1 MAEETLTYLLVD
13 GENIDG
19 VLGGILSRRPDPAQ
33 RPRWQQLLDF
43 AERTWER
50 PVRGLFFINATRGLH
65 APFAQALM
73 AIGYR
78 PIPLSG
84 RSDEKVVDIAIQ
96 RTLDALLD
104 RSGNVLLA
112 SHDGDFVEHMTALS
126 GVDERKIGVVGFT
139 EFLSQSLREVPGLEI
154 FDLEDD
160 VRAFDFELPRM
171 RIIPIAQFDPDR
183 FL

>member
-1 MAEETLTYLLVD
+1 VADELMTYLLVD
-13 GENIDG
+13 GENVDG
-19 VLGGILSRRPDPAQ
+19 ALGGILSHRPDPSQ

-43 AERTWER
+43 AQRQWQR

-84 RSDEKVVDIAIQ
+84 RGDEKVVDIAIQ
-96 RTLDALLD
+96 RTLEALVERD
-104 RSGNVLLA
+104 GNVLLA
-112 SHDGDFVEHMTALS
+112 SHDGDFEKHMTALS
-126 GVDERKIGVVGFT
+126 REPSRRIGVVGFS
-139 EFLSQSLREVPGLEI
+139 ELFSQSLREVPGIEI

-160 VRAFDFELPRM
+160 AKAFDIDLPRM
-171 RIIPIAQFDPDR
+171 RIIPLHLFDPAR

>member
-1 MAEETLTYLLVD
+1 MADEAMTYLLVD

-19 VLGGILSRRPDPAQ
+19 ALGGILGRRPDPAQ

-43 AERTWER
+43 AQRTWDR
-50 PVRGLFFINATRGLH
+50 PVRALFFINATRGLH

-84 RSDEKVVDIAIQ
+84 RTDEKVVDIAIQ
-96 RTLDALLD
+96 RTLDALVD
-104 RSGNVLLA
+104 RDGHVLLA
-112 SHDGDFVEHMTALS
+112 SHDGDFVDHMTALS
-126 GVDERKIGVVGFT
+126 GSPERRIGAVGFS
-139 EFLSQSLREVPGLEI
+139 ELLSQSLREVPGLEI
-154 FDLEDD
+154 FDLEDE
-160 VRAFDFELPRM
+160 VRAFDIELPRM
-171 RIIPIAQFDPDR
+171 RIIPLDRFDPTR